1 VFNRDLAVTFTA
13 AEPAAFFASKVP
25 NFSEKN
31 GMNEVITR
39 EALQILFYGETLYAV
54 PERVGQGAGGVELP
68 DPDASTPKEVLV
80 SAVTEASKPDV
91 ELPPAAPATVPL
103 PPALSPLLPA
113 YRQTILLTDRPSPD
127 DLDFLSNILKAVS
140 LTLDDV
146 DLLDLQKMKGQ
157 DFKPLLENKSAH
169 QFISFGVGL
178 KKLNLDLVLVP
189 YRITPVEGI
198 QFLLTDPL
206 AVIQTDKAKKKALWI
221 NLQVLFG
228 LG

>member
-1 VFNRDLAVTFTA
+1 
-13 AEPAAFFASKVP
+13 
-25 NFSEKN
+25 
-31 GMNEVITR
+31 MNEVITR

-68 DPDASTPKEVLV
+68 EPVVALTPQKIPISV
-80 SAVTEASKPDV
+80 ATEAPKSVV
-91 ELPPAAPATVPL
+91 EEKLPAAAIAEDSSSLPVPSHPELKFGATF
-103 PPALSPLLPA
+103 
-113 YRQTILLTDRPSPD
+113 RQTILLTDRPTPAD
-127 DLDFLSNILKAVS
+127 VELLTNILKAVS

-146 DLLDLQKMKGQ
+146 DLLDLQKLKGQ
-157 DFKPLLENKSAH
+157 DFKPLLESKSAH

-206 AVIQTDKAKKKALWI
+206 ATIQTDKAKKKALWI

>member
-1 VFNRDLAVTFTA
+1 
-13 AEPAAFFASKVP
+13 
-25 NFSEKN
+25 
-31 GMNEVITR
+31 MNEPITR

-68 DPDASTPKEVLV
+68 EPAASTPEEIPV
-80 SAVTEASKPDV
+80 SVVTQVPKPDV
-91 ELPPAAPATVPL
+91 EAPSAAPALIPKVTVDL
-103 PPALSPLLPA
+103 PVPARPELKFGA
-113 YRQTILLTDRPSPD
+113 TILLTDRPTPA
-127 DLDFLSNILKAVS
+127 DLDFLATILKAVNLS
-140 LTLDDV
+140 LDEV
-146 DLLDLQKMKGQ
+146 DLLDLQKLKGQ
-157 DFKPLLENKSAH
+157 DFKPLLESKSAH

-206 AVIQTDKAKKKALWI
+206 ATIQTDKAKKKALWI

-228 LG
+228 MG